1 MKINIKFTYFF
12 LFNALPLLLLSGCA
26 SSQSDAEMYSQSD
39 VPTANSVIVSTAE
52 DSSKTIDLSID
63 DSSFEY
69 GFNIIQEP
77 NFGTLDISESSIIYV
92 PDANYFGSDQFEYAI
107 ALGSL
112 QSNTATV
119 TINIASINDAPVVED
134 IVVTTNEDV
143 QVSFQLN
150 GYDVDFDTISYSII
164 SQPDIGSIQIG
175 DTITYTPAS
184 NWNGTDVF
192 TYNASDGNLVSQE
205 GLVTIYVLRSND
217 KPIATNKIES
227 TAEDVPLQID
237 LNGYD
242 VDDDP
247 LTVSSMTD
255 PQFGVLTMNSN
266 NIVQYTPNQ
275 NWNGV
280 DFFDYILND
289 GLLSSDVARVTINVS
304 AVNDFPEFVSLN
316 NLTVSENQQAI
327 TTIQASDIEGDS
339 LSFSLDGADSS
350 LFQIEATS
358 GELTFISS
366 SNYENPQD
374 SDANN
379 NYEVTVIVSDG
390 NDQTTQQLIVTVS
403 DLPDPETKQELITLL
418 NQGFYSANTV
428 QACGNINTWNTSK
441 VTNMSAIFQN
451 KSEFNCDISNWDVSA
466 VENMT
471 SMFEGATLF
480 NQNISFWNVS
490 SVKSM
495 YKMFRNTENFNQNLN
510 SWDVSH
516 VTTMGYMFSKSYVF
530 NQNLNGWDVSRVTDM
545 QYMFEVAPLF
555 NGDISTWNVSN
566 VTNMNAM
573 FKIATNFN
581 QDISSWSVG
590 QVTSCVNV
598 TQNSGLEASNQ
609 PNFTACTP

>member
-107 ALGSL
+107 VLGNL

-217 KPIATNKIES
+217 KPIASNKIES

-316 NLTVSENQQAI
+316 DLTVSENQQAI

-339 LSFSLDGADSS
+339 LSFSLGGADSS
-350 LFQIEATS
+350 VFQIDATS

-471 SMFEGATLF
+471 SMFEGATFF
-480 NQNISFWNVS
+480 NQNISSWNVS
-490 SVKSM
+490 SVTSM
-495 YKMFRNTENFNQNLN
+495 YKMFRNTENFDQNLN
-510 SWDVSH
+510 SWDVSQ
-516 VTTMGYMFSKSYVF
+516 VTTMGYMFSKSYMF
-530 NQNLNGWDVSRVTDM
+530 NQDLTSWDVSRVTDM
-545 QYMFEVAPLF
+545 QYMFEIAPLF
-555 NGDISTWNVSN
+555 NGDISTWDVSS
-566 VTNMNAM
+566 VTNMDSM